1 MRYIFALLLGG
12 CYPLR
17 DLLNR
22 VLRFIAIKALII
34 KGFFDVRCM
43 LKNTKSP
50 QKVNEKLLLRIIR
63 RNRNTEYGKLHNFK
77 DIHSV
82 EDYKKKIPIQRYE
95 DFRAFVER
103 MYYDNESNLLTADKA
118 VGFARS
124 SGSVGKPKLIPKT
137 NRDVRIYTKYTVTRF
152 LYLADNY
159 LRKEGKR
166 RMKPARGMNLI
177 TRYDIFSP
185 HGLPAT
191 NVGDIPARK
200 YFFVFPYILNL
211 PLGKQF
217 ASDEID
223 VKYAF
228 SRFAL
233 EDEDTSYLF
242 YVFSKGVAELIEYIR
257 DNWQMLADDI
267 ENGTIDES
275 IRVRDDIH
283 KQLEKLMKPNPK
295 RAAEVRKQ
303 CEKGFDETILLRLWP
318 NLSVISAIGTSPVF
332 EGYTSVIHRYS
343 EGVPYDYSIYGAS
356 EALMAAAYEI
366 NNSDQVLLPDS
377 CYFEFVD
384 PDDEEAEHTLSI
396 EELEVGKDY
405 EVIITNQSGFYRYRF
420 NDIIRVTGY
429 CNKCPTITFVQ
440 RKGQLLNIT
449 GEKTNYEQMAAALC
463 QLEQV
468 AETKINEWVTFID
481 RGEKQY
487 RYGILL
493 ETEGCRDL
501 GGFSDRFEDILRE
514 VNPQYLYY
522 EGNDLI
528 EPPVLLM
535 QKPGSHEEWKRA
547 RVAAGATEDQVKPVH
562 ILDTEDKREFFLS
575 RVI

>member
-1 MRYIFALLLGG
+1 M
-12 CYPLR
+12 
-17 DLLNR
+17 
-22 VLRFIAIKALII
+22 LRFVAIKALIV
-34 KGFFDVRCM
+34 KGFFDVRCLM
-43 LKNTKSP
+43 KNTKNP
-50 QKVNEKLLLRIIR
+50 REVNEKLLLRILR
-63 RNRNTEYGKLHNFK
+63 RNRNTEYGKLHSFK

-82 EDYKKKIPIQRYE
+82 EEYKKRIPIQRYD
-95 DFRAFVER
+95 DFREYVER
-103 MYYDNESNLLTADKA
+103 MYYDNESNLLTKAKA

-137 NRDVRIYTKYTVTRF
+137 NRDVLIYTKYTVTRF
-152 LYLADNY
+152 LYLADKY
-159 LRKEGKR
+159 LRDEGMR
-166 RMKPARGMNLI
+166 CLKPARGMNLI
-177 TRYDIFSP
+177 TRYDLFSP

-200 YFFVFPYILNL
+200 YFFIFPYILNL

-228 SRFAL
+228 ARFAL
-233 EDEDTSYLF
+233 EDGETSYLF

-267 ENGTIDES
+267 EKGAIDES

-283 KQLEKLMKPNPK
+283 RKLKKVMKPNPE
-295 RAAEVRKQ
+295 RAEEIRRQ
-303 CEKGFDETILLRLWP
+303 CNKGFDETILSRLWP

-332 EGYTSVIHRYS
+332 EGYTEVIHKYS
-343 EGVPYDYSIYGAS
+343 FGVPYDYSIYGAS
-356 EALMAAAYEI
+356 EALMAAAYEL

-384 PDDEEAEHTLSI
+384 PEDEEAAHTLGI

-405 EVIITNQSGFYRYRF
+405 EVIITNQSGFCRYRF

-449 GEKTNYEQMAAALC
+449 GEKTNFEQMSAALK

-468 AETKINEWVTFID
+468 AETRINEWVTFID

-493 ETEGCRDL
+493 ETEGNKNL
-501 GGFSDRFEDILRE
+501 SGYAEQFEDILRE

-528 EPPVLLM
+528 EPPVLFA
-535 QKPGSHEEWKRA
+535 QKPGTHNEWKKS

-562 ILDTEDKREFFLS
+562 ILDTDDKREFFLS
-575 RVI
+575 RVV